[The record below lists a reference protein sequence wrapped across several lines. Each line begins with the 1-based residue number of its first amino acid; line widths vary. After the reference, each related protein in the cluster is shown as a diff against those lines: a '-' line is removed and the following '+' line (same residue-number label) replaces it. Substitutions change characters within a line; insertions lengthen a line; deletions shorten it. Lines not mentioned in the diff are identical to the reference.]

1 MSTLVLVVVW
11 AWLKCFPWSP
21 SPCPLQWQLAEG
33 FGIIMVII
41 RYTSATAVLCMLSA
55 IAVLPNEKSSNMAR
69 GPEQLHIVD
78 VLLPSC
84 LMMKDSRQFNNIVW
98 TALCWTPWFGLYS
111 DRAQDIYLSWNHP
124 HYFLDWVHVLLWYSY
139 WDHRKLSYNFCFIVE
154 AVILWWAPVATYWYW
169 WLGGAQLHQPTNGIK
184 NPASKLSS
192 ALLQTVWLQ
201 QWVGSVVDSASVIHK
216 RKHHQASAL
225 QFQCMRHL
233 PCSCCS
239 MGWLD
244 RVCCSSLSS
253 WFKQFISY
261 FSSLCFAQAC
271 HSPGNEMFF
280 CLPHVLFSSCM
291 YSCSSCQLYACTSTY
306 SSKTVGNHVIQFECG
321 HIGALSSSCHVWI
334 CRTPTW
340 SNLLPVILAGIHCE
354 ASKLS
359 FTGLVTKRG
368 GGQIHMMC

>member
-69 GPEQLHIVD
+69 GPEQSHIMD

-139 WDHRKLSYNFCFIVE
+139 WITGSSVTTLASLLKQWFSGGPQWQLIDIGDWEGPNCTNLPMELRTQHRSYHLHYYRLFGSNSG
-154 AVILWWAPVATYWYW
+154 WA
-169 WLGGAQLHQPTNGIK
+169 L
-184 NPASKLSS
+184 
-192 ALLQTVWLQ
+192 
-201 QWVGSVVDSASVIHK
+201 
-216 RKHHQASAL
+216 
-225 QFQCMRHL
+225 
-233 PCSCCS
+233 
-239 MGWLD
+239 
-244 RVCCSSLSS
+244 
-253 WFKQFISY
+253 
-261 FSSLCFAQAC
+261 
-271 HSPGNEMFF
+271 
-280 CLPHVLFSSCM
+280 
-291 YSCSSCQLYACTSTY
+291 
-306 SSKTVGNHVIQFECG
+306 
-321 HIGALSSSCHVWI
+321 
-334 CRTPTW
+334 
-340 SNLLPVILAGIHCE
+340 
-354 ASKLS
+354 
-359 FTGLVTKRG
+359 
-368 GGQIHMMC
+368 

>member
-1 MSTLVLVVVW
+1 MTD
-11 AWLKCFPWSP
+11 F
-21 SPCPLQWQLAEG
+21 LAPTVG
-33 FGIIMVII
+33 G
-41 RYTSATAVLCMLSA
+41 LC
-55 IAVLPNEKSSNMAR
+55 
-69 GPEQLHIVD
+69 
-78 VLLPSC
+78 
-84 LMMKDSRQFNNIVW
+84 SRQCQCHTQKKASSGICFAV
-98 TALCWTPWFGLYS
+98 P
-111 DRAQDIYLSWNHP
+111 
-124 HYFLDWVHVLLWYSY
+124 VH
-139 WDHRKLSYNFCFIVE
+139 E
-154 AVILWWAPVATYWYW
+154 
-169 WLGGAQLHQPTNGIK
+169 
-184 NPASKLSS
+184 
-192 ALLQTVWLQ
+192 
-201 QWVGSVVDSASVIHK
+201 
-216 RKHHQASAL
+216 ASAL
-225 QFQCMRHL
+225 QLLFHG
-233 PCSCCS
+233 S
-239 MGWLD
+239 LD

-354 ASKLS
+354 TPKLS
-359 FTGLVTKRG
+359 LTGLVTKRG